1 MKKAL
6 IASMAAA
13 AALSPL
19 SGQTTLPPAK
29 IDISSLPPQANI
41 IDNVVV
47 PVPSEIFG
55 VLDKLGKPAW
65 AEVLRR
71 NKDSKISSDQA
82 QIALQLGTVIAE
94 GFIAVEAQDA
104 AEVKKI
110 GTSVR
115 KLAKAIAVEK
125 AVIDR
130 AKAIT
135 DNADKKDWPGVRKE
149 LDGALKDV
157 KKAMTEL
164 ENDSLAHLVSVGGWL
179 RGTEALTQVLG
190 GKNFDKSGAELL
202 HQPMLLDYFDK
213 RLKEV
218 REKYKSNAVLTDV
231 EKGVED
237 IRPLI
242 GIENGD
248 QISEKSVKEVGDITG
263 RLIKTINSK

>member
-6 IASMAAA
+6 IVSMAA

-19 SGQTTLPPAK
+19 SAQTTPPPAK
-29 IDISSLPPQANI
+29 IDVSNLPAQASV

-55 VLDKLGKPAW
+55 VLDKLGRPRW
-65 AEVLRR
+65 AEVLRPT
-71 NKDSKISSDQA
+71 KDQKISSDQP
-82 QIALQLGTVIAE
+82 QIALQLGAVIAE
-94 GFIAVEAQDA
+94 GFIAVEAEDA

-110 GTSVR
+110 GTNVR

-135 DNADKKDWPGVRKE
+135 DSADKKDWPGVRKE

-164 ENDSLAHLVSVGGWL
+164 ENDSLAHLVSIGGWI
-179 RGTEALTQVLG
+179 RGTEALTQVVG
-190 GKNFDKSGAELL
+190 GNFDKSGAELL
-202 HQPMLLDYFDK
+202 HQPVLIDYFDK
-213 RLKEV
+213 RLKDMP
-218 REKYKSNAVLTDV
+218 KKFKSNTVVTDV
-231 EKGVED
+231 EKGVLE

>member
-1 MKKAL
+1 MKKVL
-6 IASMAAA
+6 FAAMVA

-19 SGQTTLPPAK
+19 SAQTQPPAK
-29 IDISSLPPQANI
+29 IDISNLPAQARA
-41 IDNVVV
+41 IDNVIV

-55 VLDKLGKPAW
+55 VLDKLGHPRW
-65 AEVLRR
+65 NEVLRPTKE
-71 NKDSKISSDQA
+71 NTTKPSGEQP

-104 AEVKKI
+104 TEVKRI
-110 GTSVR
+110 GASVR

-135 DNADKKDWPGVRKE
+135 DNADKKDWVAVRKE

-157 KKAMTEL
+157 KKAMSEL
-164 ENDSLAHLVSVGGWL
+164 ENDALAHLVSIGGWL
-179 RGTEALTQVLG
+179 RGTEALTQVVG
-190 GKNFDKSGAELL
+190 GNFTQDGAELL
-202 HQPMLLDYFDK
+202 HQPVLLDYFDK
-213 RLKEV
+213 QLKQMPKKF
-218 REKYKSNAVLTDV
+218 RSNPVVTDV
-231 EKGVED
+231 ESGVKD
-237 IRPLI
+237 IRPRI

-248 QISEKSVKEVGDITG
+248 QISEKSVKEVGDIAG

>member
-1 MKKAL
+1 MKKVL
-6 IASMAAA
+6 IFSMAA

-19 SGQTTLPPAK
+19 GAQTPPPSK
-29 IDISSLPPQANI
+29 IDLPPQASM

-47 PVPSEIFG
+47 PVPSEVFG
-55 VLDKLGKPAW
+55 VLDKIQRPAW
-65 AEVLRR
+65 SEVLRQT
-71 NKDSKISSDQA
+71 KETAKVSGEQP
-82 QIALQLGTVIAE
+82 QIALQLGAVIAE

-110 GTSVR
+110 GTNVR

-213 RLKEV
+213 RLKE
-218 REKYKSNAVLTDV
+218 
-231 EKGVED
+231 
-237 IRPLI
+237 
-242 GIENGD
+242 
-248 QISEKSVKEVGDITG
+248 
-263 RLIKTINSK
+263 